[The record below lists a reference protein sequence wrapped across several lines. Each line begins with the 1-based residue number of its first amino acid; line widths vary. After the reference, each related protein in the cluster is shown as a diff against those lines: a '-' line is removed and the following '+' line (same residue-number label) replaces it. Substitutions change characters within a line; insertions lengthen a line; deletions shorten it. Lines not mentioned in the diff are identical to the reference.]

1 MTSTA
6 TDGRIRVE
14 VAFAK
19 ATEQALLALEGEA
32 GLTVRQVI
40 ERSGI
45 MRQFPE
51 IDLTVNKVGIFGK
64 LVGLDQPVESRDR
77 VEIYR
82 PLVTDPKEARKKR
95 AAVKRRPIIGPG
107 GEDG

>member
-1 MTSTA
+1 MRSTA

-19 ATEQALLALEGEA
+19 AAEQALLALEGEA
-32 GLTVRQVI
+32 GLTVGQVI

-45 MRQFPE
+45 MRRFPE

-64 LVGLDQPVESRDR
+64 LVGLDQPVESGDR

-82 PLVTDPKEARKKR
+82 RLVADPKEARKKR
-95 AAVKRRPIIGPG
+95 VAVNRR
-107 GEDG
+107 